1 MTEIDLADRVAARA
15 PKGLAFTWN
24 VEGED
29 SDFVRFNHGKVRQPG
44 SVQQA
49 MATLRLL
56 DGDRHASLDLTLS
69 GDAAVDGARVDD
81 AVDRLV
87 SLLPMVPPDPHLL
100 RPQGPVDTHQESPVS
115 LPPAPEVARQITEA
129 AADLDLVG
137 IYAGGTLWRGFA
149 DERGQRNR
157 FSAGGMLFDYSLV
170 CSADKA
176 VKRSFGGPSWS
187 VDALHESLAGARRA
201 LEVLAR
207 PSRRVP
213 PGRYRAW
220 LEPAATAELLG
231 LFAQDGFSAR
241 AHRLGS
247 GCGNLLVRGE
257 RALRPEVVISE
268 STASSGGP
276 RFQRDGFVKPESVPL
291 IDGGRLAGSL
301 VSPRSAVEYGLTTN
315 GATSSE
321 SPRALSMAPGALPS
335 AAALAALGTGVWIS
349 NLWYLNFSDRNAARM
364 TGMTRFATFWVEG
377 GELVAPLDVM
387 RFDASWYDLFGD
399 DLEAVGAEALVMP
412 SASTY
417 ESRST
422 DVVTAP
428 GLLLKAMPFTL

>member
-1 MTEIDLADRVAARA
+1 
-15 PKGLAFTWN
+15 
-24 VEGED
+24 
-29 SDFVRFNHGKVRQPG
+29 
-44 SVQQA
+44 
-49 MATLRLL
+49 
-56 DGDRHASLDLTLS
+56 
-69 GDAAVDGARVDD
+69 
-81 AVDRLV
+81 
-87 SLLPMVPPDPHLL
+87 
-100 RPQGPVDTHQESPVS
+100 
-115 LPPAPEVARQITEA
+115 
-129 AADLDLVG
+129 
-137 IYAGGTLWRGFA
+137 
-149 DERGQRNR
+149 
-157 FSAGGMLFDYSLV
+157 
-170 CSADKA
+170 
-176 VKRSFGGPSWS
+176 
-187 VDALHESLAGARRA
+187 
-201 LEVLAR
+201 
-207 PSRRVP
+207 
-213 PGRYRAW
+213 
-220 LEPAATAELLG
+220 
-231 LFAQDGFSAR
+231 
-241 AHRLGS
+241 
-247 GCGNLLVRGE
+247 
-257 RALRPEVVISE
+257 
-268 STASSGGP
+268 
-276 RFQRDGFVKPESVPL
+276 
-291 IDGGRLAGSL
+291 L